1 MASAYAAIP
10 DDGAR
15 PSRRTVAARA
25 VAAGVAVAAT
35 IYVATDSCRIYK
47 RTFAS
52 KNAVVD
58 AEVVYRALGLDY
70 LDNLTYT
77 RHGGA
82 QTCAHREL
90 LQTNGQEPFGLHF
103 FTSEV
108 TDYGELSPG
117 DFAAAATASIEAEFS
132 ATGGWSQWAVPAVTF
147 YAASLDPFLSAWEAY
162 DDMTYKLSYYVSPLD
177 GSTQGS
183 TRERNSQLQRLISR
197 PFSTRYTL
205 YNVFLLLPM
214 SGTTLRVVAPHAGRF
229 QPSAEAMTTN
239 MCASSLFVNQTV
251 MAMKAHLIAVEKRRL
266 AARDGRRSGA
276 SDAAV
281 GYPDLL
287 VVELA
292 NPMDNIED
300 VPSFIQEFAQAGV
313 SYETLAKADNGANC
327 SWTAFDM
334 DKCGLATDG
343 DQCSED
349 DGFAVS
355 IKAIAN
361 GGASHGLYSPG
372 ASRHARRGVHQALT
386 GCNTGWDRYLD
397 SHLGVWCT
405 KPRYLDNIAPK
416 LCRNDMWHPLS
427 GRAAA
432 AVRME
437 SEKPAPRAADAPLN
451 ADDDDAQR
459 STDAPLGAPHVAPGP
474 LSADDLAQF
483 VRDGYCLLPG
493 AFPRDVAFDCRDA
506 LWRRVG
512 DLGIAADDPA
522 TWSLAP
528 KGRLGLQDV
537 FRESD
542 LGAPWA
548 ECWSDRLRAALDQL
562 CGAGRWVDDDAL
574 GCGWVDSR
582 EIGVLPIFLFSDVAA
597 RGGGT
602 ALAPGR
608 TAPR

>member
-35 IYVATDSCRIYK
+35 IYVATSLPARPWAGATLESKRSYKGNTSAKSGAFLSDSCRIYK

-162 DDMTYKLSYYVSPLD
+162 DDITYKLSYYVSPLD
-177 GSTQGS
+177 GS
-183 TRERNSQLQRLISR
+183 
-197 PFSTRYTL
+197 TL

-266 AARDGRRSGA
+266 ASRDGRRSGS

-300 VPSFIQEFAQAGV
+300 MPSFIQEFAQAGV

-361 GGASHGLYSPG
+361 GGASHGLYSPAYYG
-372 ASRHARRGVHQALT
+372 TYVEGVHQALT

-416 LCRNDMWHPLS
+416 LCRSD
-427 GRAAA
+427 
-432 AVRME
+432 V
-437 SEKPAPRAADAPLN
+437 
-451 ADDDDAQR
+451 
-459 STDAPLGAPHVAPGP
+459 
-474 LSADDLAQF
+474 
-483 VRDGYCLLPG
+483 GYH
-493 AFPRDVAFDCRDA
+493 AHA
-506 LWRRVG
+506 G
-512 DLGIAADDPA
+512 DN
-522 TWSLAP
+522 S
-528 KGRLGLQDV
+528 K
-537 FRESD
+537 
-542 LGAPWA
+542 
-548 ECWSDRLRAALDQL
+548 
-562 CGAGRWVDDDAL
+562 GAGVEGSLWTAGVAGLGVEFHGYFNGKFFNESAL
-574 GCGWVDSR
+574 TDLDYCTKSSTGDCVHMQC
-582 EIGVLPIFLFSDVAA
+582 
-597 RGGGT
+597 
-602 ALAPGR
+602 
-608 TAPR
+608 

>member
-1 MASAYAAIP
+1 
-10 DDGAR
+10 
-15 PSRRTVAARA
+15 
-25 VAAGVAVAAT
+25 
-35 IYVATDSCRIYK
+35 
-47 RTFAS
+47 
-52 KNAVVD
+52 
-58 AEVVYRALGLDY
+58 
-70 LDNLTYT
+70 
-77 RHGGA
+77 
-82 QTCAHREL
+82 
-90 LQTNGQEPFGLHF
+90 
-103 FTSEV
+103 
-108 TDYGELSPG
+108 
-117 DFAAAATASIEAEFS
+117 
-132 ATGGWSQWAVPAVTF
+132 
-147 YAASLDPFLSAWEAY
+147 
-162 DDMTYKLSYYVSPLD
+162 
-177 GSTQGS
+177 
-183 TRERNSQLQRLISR
+183 
-197 PFSTRYTL
+197 
-205 YNVFLLLPM
+205 M

-361 GGASHGLYSPG
+361 GGASHGLYSPAYYG
-372 ASRHARRGVHQALT
+372 TYVEGVHQALT

-416 LCRNDMWHPLS
+416 LCRNDVGYHAHAGDNSKGAGAEAPGTAGVAGLGVEFHGNSPSTRASVSRRVAITFAIDPSWHPLS

-574 GCGWVDSR
+574 GCGWWVVTFPGVANAPWGAEGSWHVDGHGYAHRVDSR

-602 ALAPGR
+602 ALAPGSHR
-608 TAPR
+608 AVAELLWRAGAEGVPGPRLSALAREALGAEALAGDAVVETRGRAGDVMLTHLPPARGRRICGTPGGGAGPRSRRRAPLTPRQRRGQPGGGKRDAAAAQEAELVAAMGFGSFKKRRR